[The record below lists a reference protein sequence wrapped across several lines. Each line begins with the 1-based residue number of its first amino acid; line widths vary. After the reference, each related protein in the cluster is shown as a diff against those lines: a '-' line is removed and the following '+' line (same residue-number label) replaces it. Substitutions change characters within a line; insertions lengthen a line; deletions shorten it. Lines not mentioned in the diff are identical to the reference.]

1 MPLSCPLLV
10 SVRLVLHMRACTG
23 LAAALRASLLSK
35 VSSGR
40 DERLSSS
47 YRPQARRLR
56 LIDGAA
62 RGQHDCIVPACP
74 FHRQQA
80 VGDIM
85 AYPLGRSRKWV
96 TITAAAAGPTQTN
109 RSPARICICGTFD
122 GSTCRTLRA
131 PASPARCSPHHY
143 DDKVGESQSGHLIWT
158 QWTSDHRRLL
168 LAWSPLAQP
177 IQ

>member
-10 SVRLVLHMRACTG
+10 SVRLVLHMRAWTG

-47 YRPQARRLR
+47 YRAQAPRLR
-56 LIDGAA
+56 LIDGAG
-62 RGQHDCIVPACP
+62 RGQHDSIVPACP

-85 AYPLGRSRKWV
+85 AYPLERSRKWV
-96 TITAAAAGPTQTN
+96 TITAAGRADTN
-109 RSPARICICGTFD
+109 KS
-122 GSTCRTLRA
+122 
-131 PASPARCSPHHY
+131 
-143 DDKVGESQSGHLIWT
+143 
-158 QWTSDHRRLL
+158 
-168 LAWSPLAQP
+168 LACADLHMW
-177 IQ
+177 